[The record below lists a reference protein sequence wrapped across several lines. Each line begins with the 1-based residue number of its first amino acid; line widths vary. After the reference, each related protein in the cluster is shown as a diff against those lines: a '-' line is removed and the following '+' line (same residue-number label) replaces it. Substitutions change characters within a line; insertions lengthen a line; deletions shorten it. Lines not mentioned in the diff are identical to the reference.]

1 MMSSLGHV
9 ISLDIMWSLPRLA
22 KSVNVLKDLVQYA
35 MSLVEEE
42 EQEVEEEEVW
52 PHPLYEY
59 H

>member
-1 MMSSLGHV
+1 MSCDDHV
-9 ISLDIMWSLPRLA
+9 IHSSRLA

-42 EQEVEEEEVW
+42 EQEGEEEEVSHT
-52 PHPLYEY
+52 PHICNEY